1 MPKFT
6 IDLTPAA
13 VTRLQALVAAYN
25 GDNGA
30 ALTVADWIV
39 LHLKELAVAQDLAVT
54 GDTLRVQIEKQA
66 QADLQ
71 AAVTAERDRL
81 IASLGGQ

>member
-13 VTRLQALVAAYN
+13 VTRLQAIVERHNAN
-25 GDNGA
+25 TGA
-30 ALTVADWIV
+30 ALTVADWLL
-39 LHLKELAVAQDLAVT
+39 LHIKELAIQAELA
-54 GDTLRVQIEKQA
+54 GRADTLRRQA
-66 QADLQ
+66 ED
-71 AAVTAERDRL
+71 AANAALLAERDRL